1 MSLACALSSK
11 RGSICWVG
19 KRCLSLYSHFA
30 VAALKFSA
38 LAPEDCHA
46 SKRGKRDGHKRKRK
60 QWSVIAGFRKSEWPG
75 CGFVGA
81 FAVRSVGCIGVF
93 GIGGKLLY
101 LRDGR
106 YVV

>member
-1 MSLACALSSK
+1 M
-11 RGSICWVG
+11 GE
-19 KRCLSLYSHFA
+19 RCLSLYSYFA
-30 VAALKFSA
+30 IAALKFSA